1 MQHPPPSNE
10 RTSARDAAASQQR
23 RMKRGRWVEEAD
35 APSGVRKD
43 RVFSV
48 RLTVA
53 ELAEFDAAIQA
64 AGLSRNRAIRIA
76 ARQIGGF
83 IEADPETLGTLRD
96 MQRQLSG
103 IATNVNQIARAA
115 NRSHDPDYVAFERSR
130 AALGKEL
137 ARVSSQLRA
146 MMDHAQRRSDG
157 LERLRR
163 GERAM

>member
-10 RTSARDAAASQQR
+10 RTSARDAAASHQR
-23 RMKRGRWVEEAD
+23 RMKRGRWVEEAG

-43 RVFSV
+43 RVFLV
-48 RLTVA
+48 
-53 ELAEFDAAIQA
+53 
-64 AGLSRNRAIRIA
+64 
-76 ARQIGGF
+76 RQIGGF

-163 GERAM
+163 SERAM